1 MTQTVTF
8 SIDHQ
13 AFHCSVE
20 PKTIASFE
28 VQSVPKAYRV
38 TWHDQAAPFD
48 LIRQYLAKNPK
59 NLLLIDRQVLALF
72 KSELSISP
80 ERVFTIDATEA
91 FKTLD
96 SAMAV
101 VDFLQGHAFTKGEQ
115 LIVVGGGITQDIGAF
130 VSAIY
135 KRGISW
141 VYFPTTLLSMADSCV
156 GGKAGVNYRGA
167 KNQLAVFSAPSV
179 VEIHPAFLASLDKEA
194 IDSGLGE
201 ILKLCILG
209 GQYGV
214 DVFNRTVQQG
224 RVQHVA
230 DYQTLIMLA
239 LSIKKAV
246 VEVDEFE
253 LNQRRSMNYGHTL
266 GHAIEALS
274 DYHIPHGIAVVIGM
288 ALVNELSHQ
297 HGLLSTQD
305 LTALNALCYDLLDDK
320 VLTRLAGIR
329 LDDIVELIQKDKKT
343 IGQMTNFVFMAAV
356 GQTRFVQLELNPALL
371 EAIRAAFHQ
380 VLTKAGQTMG
390 EG

>member
-1 MTQTVTF
+1 MTQTLTF
-8 SIDHQ
+8 SIDNQ
-13 AFHCSVE
+13 AFHYSVE
-20 PKTIASFE
+20 PQAITSFE

-38 TWHDQAAPFD
+38 TWHDQGLPCD

-72 KSELSISP
+72 ESELQLSP

-91 FKTLD
+91 VKTLD
-96 SAMAV
+96 SALAV
-101 VDFLQGHAFTKGEQ
+101 VDFLQQHAFTKGEQ

-141 VYFPTTLLSMADSCV
+141 VYFPTTLLSMADSCI

-179 VEIHPAFLASLDKEA
+179 VEIHPAFLASLDNA
-194 IDSGLGE
+194 ALASGLGE

-209 GQYGV
+209 GQHCI
-214 DVFNRTVQQG
+214 DTFNRTVQQG

-274 DYHIPHGIAVVIGM
+274 QYQIPHGIAVVIGM

-297 HGLLSTQD
+297 HGLLSAQD
-305 LTALNALCYDLLDDK
+305 LTALNALCYDLLDDQ
-320 VLTRLAGIR
+320 VMTCLAEIG
-329 LDDIVELIQKDKKT
+329 LDDMVELIQKDKKT
-343 IGQMTNFVFMAAV
+343 VGQMTSFVFMAAV
-356 GQTRFVQLELNPALL
+356 GQTRFVQLTLNPELL
-371 EAIRAAFHQ
+371 EAIRAVFHN
-380 VLTKAGQTMG
+380 VLTKAGQNHP
-390 EG
+390 